1 MNVAWTFDLTGNRRT
16 QTVGGTVQAS
26 GFIDPPAAGAS
37 NRLQS
42 VSNTTPPRA
51 FTFDASG
58 RTTADGLRTLV
69 HDARGRLAQ
78 VTAAVGTTSFAI
90 NALGERVAK
99 SGTFTP
105 GGANVFHYDPSGK
118 MVSASVPG
126 IDFWSDIIYLGS
138 TPVAMLTGPAATP
151 TINILQAD
159 HLDTVVSIL
168 NAAAVQIWRW
178 DRDPYG
184 SVVPNEDPDGDG
196 NPVWFDLR
204 FPGQYHDRETG
215 LVYNYFRD
223 YDPAIGRYVQSDP
236 IGLAGGVNTYGYAA
250 ANPISFTDPKGLFV
264 LGPFWG
270 PIAQAFSWA
279 SGAVGA
285 AAGSVATWEFVQ
297 EWKAADV
304 LTNAVRNQGSWCLK
318 SGFSAPECSSFQRDQ
333 QRLMECTGKVIAAG
347 AAAPGS
353 FADRIAPT
361 SWPPGRTW

>member
-1 MNVAWTFDLTGNRRT
+1 MCAPRLALNVLRS
-16 QTVGGTVQAS
+16 GTS
-26 GFIDPPAAGAS
+26 IFWRHFRPAGAS

-42 VSNTTPPRA
+42 VSNTSPPRA

-78 VTAAVGTTSFAI
+78 VTAAVGTTTFAI

-126 IDFWSDIIYLGS
+126 IDFWSDVIYLGS
-138 TPVAMLTGPAATP
+138 TPVAMLVGPAATP

-236 IGLAGGVNTYGYAA
+236 IGFMLGWLVAVVG
-250 ANPISFTDPKGLFV
+250 ISLGNIWLIRHRAEWRADLEGKGSCSADPSRKERS
-264 LGPFWG
+264 GP
-270 PIAQAFSWA
+270 
-279 SGAVGA
+279 
-285 AAGSVATWEFVQ
+285 E
-297 EWKAADV
+297 
-304 LTNAVRNQGSWCLK
+304 
-318 SGFSAPECSSFQRDQ
+318 
-333 QRLMECTGKVIAAG
+333 
-347 AAAPGS
+347 
-353 FADRIAPT
+353 
-361 SWPPGRTW
+361 